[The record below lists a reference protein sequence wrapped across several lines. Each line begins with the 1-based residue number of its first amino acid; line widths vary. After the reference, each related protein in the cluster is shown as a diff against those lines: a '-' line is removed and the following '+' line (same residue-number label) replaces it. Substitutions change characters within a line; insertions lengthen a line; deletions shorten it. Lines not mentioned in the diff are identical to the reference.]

1 MPIHLR
7 ISSSFSLLSLLF
19 ILLCPTPAQAQIN
32 AQELPPVPINEQ
44 GYPTTRENPAPPNYI
59 DYQAPSTIIQNNQ
72 IQNNQNFERYLVYVD
87 SNNPQQLQQIRS
99 IEPGAFYR
107 QVQGRSIIQVGVF
120 SKQPNA
126 LERVRE
132 LQSYGI
138 NNARVLSLNNGQE
151 IPSANPNIE
160 NSRNQKYY
168 YVAIPASERELP
180 DIENRIRG
188 NIRENASVMRRNQPR
203 GSHVAVGPFLK
214 RSQAE
219 QWNSYLLN
227 LGFGNA
233 RVYYGN

>member
-1 MPIHLR
+1 MPSNFT
-7 ISSSFSLLSLLF
+7 ISYSFSLLSLLS
-19 ILLCPTPAQAQIN
+19 IVLCHKPAIAQ
-32 AQELPPVPINEQ
+32 QLPPLPINEE
-44 GYPTTRENPAPPNYI
+44 GYSTNRENPAPPNYI

-87 SNNPQQLQQIRS
+87 SNNPQELQQIRS
-99 IEPGAFYR
+99 IEPRAFYR

-138 NNARVLSLNNGQE
+138 NSVRILSLNNGQE
-151 IPSANPNIE
+151 IPSSGNPNIE

-168 YVAIPASERELP
+168 YVAIPASPGELP

-188 NIRENASVMRRNQPR
+188 NIRQNIGVMARNQPR
-203 GSHVAVGPFLK
+203 GSHVAVGPFVQ

-219 QWNSYLLN
+219 QWNNYLLN

-233 RVYYGN
+233 RVYYGR